1 METKIELD
9 VVTNQLQ
16 SALNE
21 LKRKRLDRNLIHDY
35 ITEALSRVK
44 KLNEPAVSKSEGIER
59 RNLLIDFGN
68 QVVEIQN
75 RYHCILQDVEKEVD
89 AYLKSNNNC

>member
-1 METKIELD
+1 MNITDEQID
-9 VVTNQLQ
+9 
-16 SALNE
+16 ALAKEYAKEKSSSEVFRTAHENDF
-21 LKRKRLDRNLIHDY
+21 KAGFSK
-35 ITEALSRVK
+35 ALS
-44 KLNEPAVSKSEGIER
+44 LFAVSKCEGNER

-89 AYLKSNNNC
+89 AYLKSINNC